1 MNATQ
6 QRLFFSSVGLSLGLS
21 LACTSAVSA
30 QTDGTCIPASERAG
44 RAFGCFVTART
55 ELGALPKQPELFW
68 HLDTY
73 ATASDAKAAASPRG
87 TVVESLGRVWL
98 FTIADSSYRARGG
111 TRVSRIGPLALID
124 AAQFAAVYMEGVF
137 EPGMMSVVH
146 RHPGVEAWYT
156 LEGSMCVETPEGR
169 IEQQAGGPGV
179 MATGGLPMQ
188 LTGTG
193 TVPRRSVVLIL
204 QDAALPR
211 STPAHDWTPKGLCQV
226 SR

>member
-1 MNATQ
+1 MKA
-6 QRLFFSSVGLSLGLS
+6 RPARLS
-21 LACTSAVSA
+21 LASVTLGLGMALLSPRALSA
-30 QTDGTCIPASERAG
+30 QTDGTCIPVSERAG

-111 TRVSRIGPLALID
+111 TRVSRIGPLALVD

-137 EPGMMSVVH
+137 QPGMTTVVH

-169 IEQQAGGPGV
+169 MDQQGGGAGV
-179 MATGGLPMQ
+179 MANGGLPMQ